1 MKTNAIYRSCAALL
15 LSVWAI
21 HVFAQPLPKTE
32 LTINGH
38 QLIVE
43 VASSPQQLER
53 GLMYQRMLPE
63 NRGMLF
69 IFDAPKI
76 LRFWMK
82 NTYLPLSIAFIN
94 ADGVIVNI
102 TDMNPKTTNIHDS
115 AAPAKFALEVN
126 QGWFRRNSIDP
137 GMRVENLARAAATA
151 Q

>member
-1 MKTNAIYRSCAALL
+1 MKTNAIYRGCAALL
-15 LSVWAI
+15 LALWAI
-21 HVFAQPLPKTE
+21 HVSAQQLPKTE

-38 QLIVE
+38 QLIAE

-53 GLMYQRMLPE
+53 GLMYQRMLPD

-69 IFDAPKI
+69 VFDAPQI

-102 TDMNPKTTNIHDS
+102 TDMKPKTTNTHDS
-115 AAPAKFALEVN
+115 AVPAKFALEVN
-126 QGWFRRNSIDP
+126 QGWFRRNSIGP
-137 GMRVENLARAAATA
+137 GMHVENLAHVSAS